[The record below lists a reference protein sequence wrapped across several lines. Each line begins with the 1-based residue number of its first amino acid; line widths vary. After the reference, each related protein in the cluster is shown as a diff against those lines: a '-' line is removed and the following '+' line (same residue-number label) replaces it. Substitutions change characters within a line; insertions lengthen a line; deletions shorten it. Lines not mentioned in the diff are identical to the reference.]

1 MMSYSHIK
9 QNETDRGA
17 AVCHIFRFENN
28 KIVEMWDVG
37 QLIPENMLNE
47 MGMF

>member
-1 MMSYSHIK
+1 MSY
-9 QNETDRGA
+9 
-17 AVCHIFRFENN
+17 FRFENN